1 MKMDRRVFRGVCN
14 AIIVAGIVVAP
25 LSIMGVLPLWVGSA
39 LFMFTLMWVGVGAVL
54 SERRTPHQPD
64 RR

>member
-1 MKMDRRVFRGVCN
+1 MKRDRKVFRGVCN
-14 AIIVAGIVVAP
+14 AIIMAGIVVAP

-54 SERRTPHQPD
+54 SQRGTPRHPD
-64 RR
+64 QS